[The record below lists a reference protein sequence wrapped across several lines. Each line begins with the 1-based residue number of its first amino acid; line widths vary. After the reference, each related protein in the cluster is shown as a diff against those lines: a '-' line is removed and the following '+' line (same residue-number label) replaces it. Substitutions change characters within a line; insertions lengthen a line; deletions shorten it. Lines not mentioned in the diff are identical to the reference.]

1 MCVESGGGSELDEAP
16 HTHFI
21 WKQIVLE
28 CFKLTTAFF
37 FSFYLSSSSSV
48 FLQDQTV
55 GQQLRDA
62 SLTKASLHTRKTSSR
77 CRNRYVSFQT
87 QGEGSPDYSDG
98 RTRPSSSCR
107 SLSTMITVDMIFFF
121 L

>member
-37 FSFYLSSSSSV
+37 FFYLSSSSV

-62 SLTKASLHTRKTSSR
+62 SLTKASLHTRKTSSW

-87 QGEGSPDYSDG
+87 QGEGSPDHSDG

-107 SLSTMITVDMIFFF
+107 LLSTMITVDMIFFF